1 MKKLLI
7 LGGSGFVGSSIVDYG
22 VDKKLIK
29 NKIDEIYSLS
39 RSNKT
44 KQKRYKHIKITYIN
58 KDILNVKKIP
68 QIDYI
73 IYCLKNKNIKVSN
86 DYFNQFLRL
95 LKPLKN
101 KPNILFTS
109 SGAVYGKNTIKKKDT
124 ENKRIII
131 ESIYDLDGYKK
142 EYAKEKIFL
151 EKKFKELCK
160 KNYKVSIA
168 RCYTFIGKN
177 ITQYNFAISDLIN
190 DANNMTRIKLKSK
203 INVYRSYM
211 HSDDMSNW
219 LITIVKNSNTKCPI
233 YNVGSNKI
241 VNLKNL
247 TKKIGI
253 IANKKISLN
262 ENKNEK
268 FDYYVPS
275 ITKAYKELN
284 LKISINLNDA
294 LNSIIK
300 RSNDKN

>member
-7 LGGSGFVGSSIVDYG
+7 LGGSGFIGSSIVDYG

-29 NKIDEIYSLS
+29 NKIDEIYILS

-44 KQKRYKHIKITYIN
+44 KQEKYKHIKITYIN

-68 QIDYI
+68 RIDYI
-73 IYCLKNKNIKVSN
+73 IYCLKNKSIKVSN
-86 DYFNQFLRL
+86 NYFNQFLKL
-95 LKPLKN
+95 LKTLKK
-101 KPNILFTS
+101 KPNILFIS

-142 EYAKEKIFL
+142 EYSKEKIFL

-177 ITQYNFAISDLIN
+177 ITRYKFAISDLIN

-253 IANKKISLN
+253 MVNKKISLN
-262 ENKNEK
+262 ANKSKK

-275 ITKAYKELN
+275 IAKAYKELN